1 MTGSHFDWI
10 NHENSALLTD
20 SKVNMEKF
28 AKQPLS
34 LAKPKSYEEFVASRR
49 AYQQRIQDLKLDMDM
64 HKKGQALLETMLD
77 GSHCVKAQW
86 KHAQAEYGHMQA
98 QLQALE
104 QQQEEELMEHLQ
116 ALHAQVDQAS
126 RDVPEQDVSEHHTQE
141 SQSAECPCFTDDH
154 NVLFALFLDE
164 TYARDQPIVEGV
176 SVFVMKF
183 ANWLKR
189 RNFVNTSCGVEG
201 MAQQL
206 CCWAQTQCVQLY
218 NVT

>member
-1 MTGSHFDWI
+1 MAKSD
-10 NHENSALLTD
+10 
-20 SKVNMEKF
+20 
-28 AKQPLS
+28 KQPLS
-34 LAKPKSYEEFVASRR
+34 LAEPKSYEEFVASRR
-49 AYQQRIQDLKLDMDM
+49 AYQQRIQTLKMDMDM
-64 HKKGQALLETMLD
+64 HKKGQSLLETMLD
-77 GSHCVKAQW
+77 GSRCVKAQW
-86 KHAQAEYGHMQA
+86 KHAQDEYGHMQA

-116 ALHAQVDQAS
+116 ALHARVDQV
-126 RDVPEQDVSEHHTQE
+126 RDGPEQSVFEHQSQE

-164 TYARDQPIVEGV
+164 TYAQDQPIVEGV

-183 ANWLKR
+183 ANWLKK
-189 RNFVNTSCGVEG
+189 RNFVNTACGVEG

-206 CCWAQTQCVQLY
+206 CCWAQTQRVQLY